1 MGADVSV
8 GVARAMHAVL
18 EPMEGSIG
26 ETNAIRGS
34 IALIGWS
41 HALKELR
48 RAPELIAAAA
58 QEALPRER
66 GAKIYYNRDE
76 IGRRFQ
82 HRDHHHH
89 YLRDAHLEDTN
100 N

>member
-1 MGADVSV
+1 M
-8 GVARAMHAVL
+8 
-18 EPMEGSIG
+18 
-26 ETNAIRGS
+26 
-34 IALIGWS
+34 IGWS

-82 HRDHHHH
+82 HRDHHHRH
-89 YLRDAHLEDTN
+89 DQKQIALSFRKKLRN
-100 N
+100 NIWHTR